1 MTGMNKK
8 THTERTNERTNKDMK
23 QENNRKH
30 KEGTISTHA
39 RETYNKHTNKR

>member
-1 MTGMNKK
+1 MTGMKER
-8 THTERTNERTNKDMK
+8 TQTERTNERTNKDMK
-23 QENNRKH
+23 QESKIKH